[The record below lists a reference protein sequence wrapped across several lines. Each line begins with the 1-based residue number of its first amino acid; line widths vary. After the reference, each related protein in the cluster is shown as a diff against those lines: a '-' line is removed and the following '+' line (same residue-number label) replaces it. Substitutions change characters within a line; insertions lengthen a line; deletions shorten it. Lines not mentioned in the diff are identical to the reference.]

1 MSKKKLKPN
10 ACWTTCVHYFTVPVI
25 KELGEADHA
34 QLVITSTLIAH
45 LLHVLILYDSNNII
59 IMAVLFCSILIR
71 RESYVCTNVICVN
84 ISITSAEVDREVVG
98 QAGGALLGTSL

>member
-34 QLVITSTLIAH
+34 QIVITSTLIAH
-45 LLHVLILYDSNNII
+45 SLYVVIFYDSDNII

-71 RESYVCTNVICVN
+71 RRSYVCTNVTCVN
-84 ISITSAEVDREVVG
+84 ISITSADVDREVVG
-98 QAGGALLGTSL
+98 GGGALLGTSL